1 MSRSLNFDS
10 VICQLCS
17 HSHEFEPPIR
27 EYTESDEDYLIKV
40 LNSFPTPIIKR
51 PQESQSY
58 LMRSNKIEKFLAK
71 YKLHQKCEDHDKE
84 EALYTL
90 KPAALICNSCEISE
104 GTETYPIPQMVNY
117 LTQTLEKTRSIHE
130 QKLSIFNEM
139 KQYAIR
145 HGPNQSLEILQSQ
158 FDRIISIIEQ
168 EYTAGM
174 DKYNSTKDSVIKN
187 NADIEAQLAK
197 DISYEQKALSV
208 IQDFES
214 LAEDDLNFLS
224 FFQFDDAYLKTNFLP
239 RRRDYRSEMKTISGK
254 SHDRS
259 QELQLFIQN
268 SIKIVNTGE
277 TGFVNVPNFNS

>member
-1 MSRSLNFDS
+1 MSRSLNFND
-10 VICQLCS
+10 VFCQLCS
-17 HSHEFEPPIR
+17 RSHEFESPIR
-27 EYTESDEDYLIKV
+27 EYSESDEDYLIKV
-40 LNSFPTPIIKR
+40 LNSFPTPNNIR

-58 LMRSNKIEKFLAK
+58 LIGSKKIEKFLAK

-84 EALYTL
+84 ETLYTL
-90 KPAALICNSCEISE
+90 KPAALICNSCDLSE

-117 LTQTLEKTRSIHE
+117 LTQTLEKTRSIQE

-139 KQYAIR
+139 QQYANR
-145 HGPNQSLEILQSQ
+145 HGPNQSLETLNTQ

-168 EYTAGM
+168 EHTLGM
-174 DKYNSTKDSVIKN
+174 DKYRSIRDSAIKN
-187 NADIEAQLAK
+187 NAHVESQLAK
-197 DISYEQKALSV
+197 DISYEQNALYA

-214 LAEDDLNFLS
+214 LAEDNLNFLN
-224 FFQFDDAYLKTNFLP
+224 FFELEDEYLKTNILP
-239 RRRDYRSEMKTISGK
+239 RRRDYKSEMKTISGI

-277 TGFVNVPNFNS
+277 TGFVNVPNFNN